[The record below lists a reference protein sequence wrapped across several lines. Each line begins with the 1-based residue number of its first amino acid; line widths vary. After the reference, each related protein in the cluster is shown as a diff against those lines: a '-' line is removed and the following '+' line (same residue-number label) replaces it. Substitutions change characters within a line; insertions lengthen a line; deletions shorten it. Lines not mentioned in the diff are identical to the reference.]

1 MFSLLL
7 TLLDRFFF
15 TGLSLS
21 GESGFPRPLSLEEEK
36 AALDA
41 LSKGDQT
48 ARSKLILHNLR
59 LVAHVAK
66 KYYPGTGDN
75 EDLISIGTIGLI
87 KAVDS
92 YRPEKNI
99 RLATFAARCIEN
111 ELFMHFRSAR
121 RHNNEISLQEAVE
134 TDKDGN
140 TLEILDTLSYDENL
154 PELLGLREQIGQ
166 LEHELDRVLTGREK
180 YIILRRYGLRG
191 YTPMAQREIAALL
204 GISRSYV
211 SRIEKGALDKLRRA
225 LS

>member
-7 TLLDRFFF
+7 SLLERFFV

-21 GESGFPRPLSLEEEK
+21 GESGFPKPLSLEEEK
-36 AALDA
+36 AALKA
-41 LSKGDQT
+41 FSTGDQA

-59 LVAHVAK
+59 LVAHVVK
-66 KYYPGTGDN
+66 KYYPGTGDT

-111 ELFMHFRSAR
+111 ELFMHFRSTR
-121 RHNNEISLQEAVE
+121 RHSNEISLQEAVE
-134 TDKDGN
+134 TDKEGN

-154 PELLGLREQIGQ
+154 PELLGIKEQIGQ
-166 LEHELDRVLTGREK
+166 LESELDRVLTNREK

-191 YTPMAQREIAALL
+191 YAPMAQREIAALL

-211 SRIEKGALDKLRRA
+211 SRIEKCALDKLRRV